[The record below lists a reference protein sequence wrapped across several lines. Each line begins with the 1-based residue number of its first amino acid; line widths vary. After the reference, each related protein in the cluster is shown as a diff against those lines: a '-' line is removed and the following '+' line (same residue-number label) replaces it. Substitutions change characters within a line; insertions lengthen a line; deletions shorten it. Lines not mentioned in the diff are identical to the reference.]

1 MLSHLYPQTKY
12 NPPLQKFLEEREEP
26 FFKKV
31 PRTNTM
37 KKILM
42 TTMSLDI
49 GGAET
54 HITELCKALASM
66 GYDVTVASG
75 GGVYVP
81 TLEAAG
87 VKHVTLPLATKNPL
101 QVLKAYRGLKKLIKR
116 EDFDVVH
123 AHARIPAF
131 ICGLLSKRLKFRFVT
146 TAHGTFDV
154 TPLWKLITNWGE
166 KSLSVSYDIK
176 EYLINNYGIPADNI
190 SLTVNGIDVERFSS
204 ADPSGIDE
212 EFDLSP
218 SAHRLM
224 YLSRIDGG
232 TAPAGRTLM
241 GAARILAKK
250 YDDLQVL
257 IVGGGTDLEAMK
269 ALAEELNGEFG
280 RKIVTLTG
288 PRTDVHRFCAWPTV
302 GIGVSRAIL
311 EIMSAAKPVV
321 LMGTQGG
328 LGIFDENTLEAALKT
343 NFTCRGYPC
352 LSGEQ
357 TAEAVSTLFDKTE
370 TERAA
375 LGAFGVETV
384 SKNYSISRMAQDAAA
399 LYESMT
405 PKRRYKYGELVMGGY
420 YGYANIGD
428 DSLLQVVTHMIREAR
443 PDSRITVLSK
453 SPRETERAVSVH
465 SVGRFNPFA
474 VFLAFLKAKVLIFG
488 GGSQLQSATSTR
500 SLSYYLWLLR
510 MAKVMGLKT
519 VLFSNGIGPFA
530 SEKDEKK
537 VAEVLSRVD
546 LITLR
551 DTYSLDKLKEIGLDT
566 GSVHLSADP
575 AFLMKGSD
583 PAWCRHLLS
592 KAQVEGDY
600 FVISLRKWKHNDPAL
615 SHKVAK
621 MCRDIKEKHRLTP
634 LFLPMQTDRDLELC
648 TRTAESAGGKVLR
661 GLSAGE
667 AKTVIAGARFVCGMR
682 LHLLIYAAASAVPA
696 MALSYD
702 PKVDAFFADM
712 DNSLILSVKDVEET
726 KLTKYAEA
734 ALRADREALKAK
746 AAAFKEKAYISLDKL
761 KEII

>member
-1 MLSHLYPQTKY
+1 
-12 NPPLQKFLEEREEP
+12 
-26 FFKKV
+26 
-31 PRTNTM
+31 M

-54 HITELCKALASM
+54 HITELCKALSAM
-66 GYDVTVASG
+66 GYDITVASG

-101 QVLKAYRGLKKLIKR
+101 KVLKAYKGLKRLIKA

-131 ICGLLSKRLKFRFVT
+131 ICGLLAKKLKFRFVT

-204 ADPSGIDE
+204 ADPSGIDG
-212 EFDLSP
+212 EFGLEP
-218 SAHRLM
+218 SSHRLM
-224 YLSRIDGG
+224 YLSRIDEG

-250 YDDLQVL
+250 YSDLQVL
-257 IVGGGTDLEAMK
+257 IVGGGNDLEQMQSIANDINLE
-269 ALAEELNGEFG
+269 AG
-280 RKIVTLTG
+280 RRVVVLTG

-328 LGIFDENTLEAALKT
+328 LGIFEEKTLEAALKT
-343 NFTCRGYPC
+343 NFTCRGYSC
-352 LSGEQ
+352 LTEAQ
-357 TAEAVSTLFDKTE
+357 TAEAIWTLFDKTE
-370 TERAA
+370 TEREA
-375 LGAFGVETV
+375 LGEFGRETV
-384 SKNYSISRMAQDAAA
+384 RKNYSISRMAGDAAA
-399 LYESMT
+399 LYESMV

-428 DSLLQVVTHMIREAR
+428 DSLLQVVTHMIREVK
-443 PDSRITVLSK
+443 PDCRITVLSK
-453 SPRETERAVSVH
+453 NPKETEKAVPVH
-465 SVGRFNPFA
+465 SVGRFNPIS
-474 VFLAFLKAKVLIFG
+474 VFHAFMKGKVLIFG

-510 MAKVMGLKT
+510 VAKAMGLKT

-537 VAEVLSRVD
+537 VAKVLKSVD

-551 DTYSLDKLKEIGLDT
+551 DTLSLDKLKEIGLNTDR
-566 GSVHLSADP
+566 VHLSADP

-583 PAWCRHLLS
+583 SAWCKHLLS

-615 SHKVAK
+615 SQKVAE
-621 MCRDIKEKHRLTP
+621 MCRRIKEKHGLTP
-634 LFLPMQTDRDLELC
+634 LFLPMQTDRDLALC
-648 TRTAESAGGKVLR
+648 LECAEMSGGKVLR

-682 LHLLIYAAASAVPA
+682 LHLLIYAAASGVPA

-702 PKVDAFFADM
+702 PKVDSFFADTE
-712 DNSLILSVKDVEET
+712 NPLILSVKDPDEER
-726 KLTKYAEA
+726 LTEYAER
-734 ALRADREALKAK
+734 ALAADRHALLQKAEV
-746 AAAFKEKAYISLDKL
+746 FKEKAYVSLDKVRSF
-761 KEII
+761 I